1 MECSKCGSVLSPKRT
16 SLGSL
21 ECVGCSTVEVYGC
34 VNIINHKTGNT
45 VQALSKS
52 QAQAIN
58 KAGDRKRFGTV
69 LQGGSKNDSYNPKH
83 TFYKVSTSQVG
94 SEAMFEQVGQNMMLF
109 LETKGINSATA
120 YVNKQLANSVISQRQ
135 LFTLV
140 NLMNALTAG

>member
-1 MECSKCGSVLSPKRT
+1 MKCSKCKGTLSPKRT
-16 SLGSL
+16 SLGYL
-21 ECVGCSTVEVYGC
+21 ECVDCSTVEVYGC

-83 TFYKVSTSQVG
+83 TFYKVSTSHVG
-94 SEAMFEQVGQNMMLF
+94 SEVMFEQVGQNMMLF
-109 LETKGINSATA
+109 LETKGINSTTA
-120 YVNKQLANSVISQRQ
+120 YVNKQFANGIISQRQ
-135 LFTLV
+135 LFTLM
-140 NLMNALTAG
+140 NLMEALTAG